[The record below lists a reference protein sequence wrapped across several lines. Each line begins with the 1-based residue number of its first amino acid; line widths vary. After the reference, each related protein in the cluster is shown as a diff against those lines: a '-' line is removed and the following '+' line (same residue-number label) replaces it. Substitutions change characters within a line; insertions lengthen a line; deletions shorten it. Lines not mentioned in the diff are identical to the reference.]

1 MRGIRIFSLWA
12 GVWFLLA
19 SFVWAQDFERFKHE
33 IIDSAWMHSGSFYL
47 SSAFVVSNAGYNSNI
62 FAYENAEEGDTTAD
76 VGLELMAG
84 AIFKDMLIVQFKETP
99 VYSYYVDNQ
108 DQRVMNNHL
117 QLNVVYKVG
126 RLGILYRFDRPR
138 LSSRPNTEFGAR
150 LQHLQKNHF
159 VSVDLG
165 RRDRFFI
172 NMYTEWRN
180 VEYQAE
186 RYLGDFS
193 VDELFGRKEN
203 WYGFSLNRVSA
214 ARSRI
219 ALNVEYFD
227 VNFTGL
233 PDRNKT
239 GGQASATVAVDGAQG
254 LTGSLQL
261 GYRFVF
267 PQSKE
272 FKDYSRL
279 FGIGNMEYRIARR
292 FRLRVQ
298 YLLDTRY
305 SFFST
310 DLVYDESSV
319 GLGLEFNFAP
329 GVSLGYISRL
339 GRRDYRSLSGLEVDR
354 VDNYH
359 FATFTLTVAAFVH
372 LELGLSY
379 NIVRSDSNVE
389 RFDMRADSL
398 GFFMRYE
405 F

>member
-1 MRGIRIFSLWA
+1 MRAIRIIFVVVGIWI
-12 GVWFLLA
+12 LLGSPA
-19 SFVWAQDFERFKHE
+19 FGQDFERFKRE
-33 IIDSAWMHSGSFYL
+33 IIDSAWIHSGSFYL
-47 SSAFVVSNAGYNSNI
+47 SSAFVVSNVGYNSNI
-62 FAYENAEEGDTTAD
+62 FAYENTEEGDTTAD

-84 AIFKDMLIVQFKETP
+84 LILKDMLIVQFKETP

-117 QLNVVYKVG
+117 QLNVVYRVG
-126 RLGILYRFDRPR
+126 RLGLLYRFDRPR

-150 LQHLQKNHF
+150 LQHLQRNHRF
-159 VSVDLG
+159 SLDFG

-172 NMYTEWRN
+172 NMYTEFRN

-203 WYGFSLNRVSA
+203 WYGFGLNRRTAANSRVS
-214 ARSRI
+214 I
-219 ALNVEYFD
+219 NVEYFD

-233 PDRNKT
+233 PERDKS
-239 GGQASATVAVDGAQG
+239 GGQASATIALEGAQG
-254 LTGSLQL
+254 LMGSLQL

-267 PQSKE
+267 PQAPE
-272 FKDYSRL
+272 FKDYSKL
-279 FGIGNMEYRIARR
+279 FGIGNMEIRVTQR

-319 GLGLEFNFAP
+319 GLGLEFNFTP
-329 GVSLGYISRL
+329 GISLGYTARL
-339 GRRDYRSLSGLEVDR
+339 GRRDYRSLSGLVTDR
-354 VDNYH
+354 VDDYH
-359 FATFTLTVAAFVH
+359 FSTVTLTVAAFVH
-372 LELGLSY
+372 LELGLSL
-379 NIVRSDSNVE
+379 NIVRSDSNVD
-389 RFDMRADSL
+389 RFDMRANSL
-398 GFFMRYE
+398 GFFMRYD